1 MISLLVLIL
10 SFNLFSHEMKIGTVD
25 LQRAIDS
32 VNQSK
37 KAREKIEKEFGEKQ
51 KLLKAKE
58 EEVKKMYE
66 DFQKKALVISDK
78 AKADMQAEIQKKYME
93 ATQLANQFQEEY
105 QKKIAE
111 IRDPMIK
118 SMTSIIETLAKE
130 KKLDFVYANQ
140 TGILYARNPLDLTN
154 DLIKKYNEIHK

>member
-1 MISLLVLIL
+1 MISLLVLIFSL
-10 SFNLFSHEMKIGTVD
+10 NLFSNEIKIGTVD
-25 LQRAIDS
+25 LQRAIES

-37 KAREKIEKEFGEKQ
+37 KAREKMDKEFGEKQ

-58 EEVKKMYE
+58 EEVRKMYE
-66 DFQKKALVISDK
+66 DFQKKALVISEK
-78 AKADMQAEIQKKYME
+78 AKTDMQAEIQKKYME
-93 ATQLANQFQEEY
+93 ASQLANQFQEEY

-118 SMTSIIETLAKE
+118 SMTSIIEDIAKE

-140 TGILYARNPLDLTN
+140 TGIIYAKSPIDLTN

>member
-1 MISLLVLIL
+1 MINLLIL
-10 SFNLFSHEMKIGTVD
+10 VFSLFSAEVKIGTVD

-37 KAREKIEKEFGEKQ
+37 KSREKIEKEFGEKQ

-66 DFQKKALVISDK
+66 DFQKKALVMSDK

-93 ATQLANQFQEEY
+93 ATQLANQFQDEY

-118 SMTSIIETLAKE
+118 SMTSIIESLAKE
-130 KKLDFVYANQ
+130 SKLDFVYANQ
-140 TGILYARNPLDLTN
+140 TGILYSKNPVDLTN
-154 DLIKKYNEIHK
+154 DLIKQYNEIHK